1 MQVWNREKLPSSHHQ
16 AVAEMWRQWLLAAP
30 DRFATVYFRQQVLDA
45 AMNTSQTIY
54 RGMTRDQLDDA
65 YNNGK
70 AVADSPQWIV
80 EWVERSAEVRRR
92 PGAVLGT
99 AYGSR
104 ERQRFDYFPSGHAGA
119 PLFVFIHG
127 GYWVRNAIEMFSFL
141 AEGPNAR
148 GIDYAALGYTLAP
161 EARLDAIVDEI
172 RQGLTHLQSAT
183 GVNYDPDKIY
193 VGGWSAG
200 GHLTAITADHP
211 AVRGTMP
218 ISGIFDLEPL
228 SLNYLNDPLH
238 LTPDDIRDLSPQ
250 RWLHAGLPPMRIMS
264 GGAELPELQ
273 RQSADYARA
282 AQATGLDAKL
292 FVLPGHH
299 HYSILDELAKPN
311 GMLTETLVELCDR

>member
-1 MQVWNREKLPSSHHQ
+1 
-16 AVAEMWRQWLLAAP
+16 
-30 DRFATVYFRQQVLDA
+30 
-45 AMNTSQTIY
+45 MNASQKIY

-70 AVADSPQWIV
+70 AVADSPQWLV
-80 EWVERSAEVRRR
+80 KWVQRSTDMRRR
-92 PGAVLGT
+92 SGAVLGT
-99 AYGSR
+99 AYGPR
-104 ERQRFDYFPSGHAGA
+104 ERERFDYFPSGHAGA

-148 GIDYAALGYTLAP
+148 GIDFAALGYTLAP
-161 EARLDAIVDEI
+161 DARLDEIVDEI
-172 RQGLTHLQSAT
+172 RRGLTHLQGTSSL
-183 GVNYDPDKIY
+183 GYDPDKIY

-228 SLNYLNDPLH
+228 SLNYLNDPLQ
-238 LTPDDIRDLSPQ
+238 LTPDEIRDLSPQ
-250 RWLHAGLPPMRIMS
+250 HQLRTSLPPARIMS
-264 GGAELPELQ
+264 GGSELPELQ
-273 RQSADYARA
+273 RQSEDYARA
-282 AQATGLDAKL
+282 AQAAGLDTKL

-299 HYSILDELAKPN
+299 HYSILDELVKPD
-311 GMLTETLVELCDR
+311 GLLTETLVDLTRA

>member
-1 MQVWNREKLPSSHHQ
+1 
-16 AVAEMWRQWLLAAP
+16 
-30 DRFATVYFRQQVLDA
+30 
-45 AMNTSQTIY
+45 MNASQKIY

-70 AVADSPQWIV
+70 AVADSPQWLVKWIQ
-80 EWVERSAEVRRR
+80 RSADMRRR
-92 PGAVLGT
+92 SGAVLGT
-99 AYGSR
+99 AYGPR
-104 ERQRFDYFPSGHAGA
+104 ERERFDYFPSGRAGA

-148 GIDYAALGYTLAP
+148 GIDFAALGYTLAP
-161 EARLDAIVDEI
+161 DARLDEIVDEI
-172 RQGLTHLQSAT
+172 RRGLTHLQGTSDL
-183 GVNYDPDKIY
+183 GYDPEKIY

-228 SLNYLNDPLH
+228 SLNYLNDPLQ
-238 LTPDDIRDLSPQ
+238 LTPQDIRDLSPQ
-250 RWLHAGLPPMRIMS
+250 HQLRTGLPPARIMS
-264 GGAELPELQ
+264 GGNELPELQ
-273 RQSADYARA
+273 RQSEDYARA
-282 AQATGLDAKL
+282 AQAAGLDAKL

-299 HYSILDELAKPN
+299 HYSILDELAKPD
-311 GMLTETLVELCDR
+311 GLLTETLVDLTRA

>member
-1 MQVWNREKLPSSHHQ
+1 MSE
-16 AVAEMWRQWLLAAP
+16 
-30 DRFATVYFRQQVLDA
+30 TT
-45 AMNTSQTIY
+45 TSQPIY

-70 AVADSPQWIV
+70 AVADSPQWTAG
-80 EWVERSAEVRRR
+80 WTQRSAAIRSR
-92 PGAVLGT
+92 PDAVLGQ
-99 AYGSR
+99 AYGPR
-104 ERQRFDYFPSGHAGA
+104 ERERFDYFPSGRTGA

-148 GIDYAALGYTLAP
+148 GIDFAALGYTLAP
-161 EARLDAIVDEI
+161 QARLDEIVDEI
-172 RQGLTHLQSAT
+172 RRGLTHLQNAT
-183 GVNYDPDKIY
+183 GLGYDPGKIY

-228 SLNYLNDPLH
+228 SLNYLNDPLQ
-238 LTPDDIRDLSPQ
+238 LTPGDIQDLSPL
-250 RWLHAGLPPMRIMS
+250 RHLRANLPPTRIMS
-264 GGAELPELQ
+264 GGSELSELQ
-273 RQSADYARA
+273 RQSAEYARA
-282 AQATGLDAKL
+282 AQAAGLDAQL

-299 HYSILDELAKPN
+299 HYSILDELAKPD
-311 GMLTETLVELCDR
+311 GLLAEILAELCDR

>member
-1 MQVWNREKLPSSHHQ
+1 
-16 AVAEMWRQWLLAAP
+16 
-30 DRFATVYFRQQVLDA
+30 
-45 AMNTSQTIY
+45 MNASQKVY

-70 AVADSPQWIV
+70 AVADSPQWIAK
-80 EWVERSAEVRRR
+80 WVERSAELRRR
-92 PGAVLGT
+92 SGVVLGA
-99 AYGSR
+99 AYGPR
-104 ERQRFDYFPSGHAGA
+104 ERERFDYFPSGRAGA

-148 GIDYAALGYTLAP
+148 GIDFAALGYTLAP
-161 EARLDAIVDEI
+161 EARLDEIVDEI
-172 RQGLTHLQSAT
+172 RRGLAHLQGAS
-183 GVNYDPDKIY
+183 GFNYDPGKIY

-228 SLNYLNDPLH
+228 SLNYLNDPLQ
-238 LTPDDIRDLSPQ
+238 LTPDDIRDLSPLHQ
-250 RWLHAGLPPMRIMS
+250 LHASLPPTRIMS
-264 GGAELPELQ
+264 GGSELPELQ
-273 RQSADYARA
+273 RQSADYAHA
-282 AQATGLDAKL
+282 AQAAGLDAKL

-299 HYSILDELAKPN
+299 HYSILDELAKPD
-311 GMLTETLVELCDR
+311 GMLTETLVQLSDR

>member
-1 MQVWNREKLPSSHHQ
+1 M
-16 AVAEMWRQWLLAAP
+16 P
-30 DRFATVYFRQQVLDA
+30 D
-45 AMNTSQTIY
+45 MNASQKIY

-70 AVADSPQWIV
+70 AVADSPQWLVKWIQ
-80 EWVERSAEVRRR
+80 RSADMRRR
-92 PGAVLGT
+92 SGPVLGT
-99 AYGSR
+99 AYGPR
-104 ERQRFDYFPSGHAGA
+104 ERERFDYFPSGRAGA

-148 GIDYAALGYTLAP
+148 GIDFAALGYTLAP
-161 EARLDAIVDEI
+161 DARLDEIVDEI
-172 RQGLTHLQSAT
+172 RRGLTHLQGAS
-183 GVNYDPDKIY
+183 GLGYNPEKIY

-228 SLNYLNDPLH
+228 SLNYLNDPLQ

-250 RWLHAGLPPMRIMS
+250 HRLRAGLPPARIMS
-264 GGAELPELQ
+264 GGNELPELQ

-282 AQATGLDAKL
+282 AQAAGLDTKL

-299 HYSILDELAKPN
+299 HYSILDELVKPD
-311 GMLTETLVELCDR
+311 GLLTETLVGLTRA

>member
-1 MQVWNREKLPSSHHQ
+1 MR
-16 AVAEMWRQWLLAAP
+16 RQWLLAECNS
-30 DRFATVYFRQQVLDA
+30 FASVSFLPNEFSMA
-45 AMNTSQTIY
+45 AMNTSQTVY
-54 RGMTRDQLDDA
+54 RGMTRTQLDDA

-70 AVADSPQWIV
+70 AVADSPQWLV
-80 EWVERSAEVRRR
+80 KWAQRSTDMRRR
-92 PGAVLGT
+92 SGAVLGT
-99 AYGSR
+99 AYGPR
-104 ERQRFDYFPSGHAGA
+104 ERERFDYFPSGRTGA

-127 GYWVRNAIEMFSFL
+127 GYWVRNAIELFSFL

-148 GIDYAALGYTLAP
+148 GIDFMALGYTLAP
-161 EARLDAIVDEI
+161 QARLNEIVDEI
-172 RQGLTHLQSAT
+172 RRGLTHLQSAT
-183 GVNYDPDKIY
+183 GFGYDRERIY

-228 SLNYLNDPLH
+228 SLNYLNDPLQ

-250 RWLHAGLPPMRIMS
+250 HQLRAGLPPTRIMS
-264 GGAELPELQ
+264 GGNELAELQ

-282 AQATGLDAKL
+282 AQAAGLDAKL

-299 HYSILDELAKPN
+299 HYSIMDELAKPD
-311 GMLTETLVELCDR
+311 GLLTETLVDLTRA

>member
-1 MQVWNREKLPSSHHQ
+1 M
-16 AVAEMWRQWLLAAP
+16 P
-30 DRFATVYFRQQVLDA
+30 D
-45 AMNTSQTIY
+45 MNASQKIY

-70 AVADSPQWIV
+70 AVADSPQWLV
-80 EWVERSAEVRRR
+80 KWVQRSADMRRR
-92 PGAVLGT
+92 SGAMLGT
-99 AYGSR
+99 AYGPR
-104 ERQRFDYFPSGHAGA
+104 ERERFDYFPSGHAGA

-148 GIDYAALGYTLAP
+148 GIDFAALGYTLAP
-161 EARLDAIVDEI
+161 DARLDEIVDEI
-172 RQGLTHLQSAT
+172 RRGLTHLQGTSSL
-183 GVNYDPDKIY
+183 GYDPDKIY

-228 SLNYLNDPLH
+228 SLNYLNDPLQ
-238 LTPDDIRDLSPQ
+238 LTPDDIRNLSPQ
-250 RWLHAGLPPMRIMS
+250 RQLRAGLPPARIMS
-264 GGAELPELQ
+264 GGNELPELQ
-273 RQSADYARA
+273 LQSEDYARA
-282 AQATGLDAKL
+282 AQAAGLDAKL

-299 HYSILDELAKPN
+299 HYSILDELAKPD
-311 GMLTETLVELCDR
+311 GLLTETLVDLTRA

>member
-1 MQVWNREKLPSSHHQ
+1 M
-16 AVAEMWRQWLLAAP
+16 
-30 DRFATVYFRQQVLDA
+30 A
-45 AMNTSQTIY
+45 AMNTSQTVY
-54 RGMTRDQLDDA
+54 RGMTRTQLDDA

-70 AVADSPQWIV
+70 AVADSPQWLV
-80 EWVERSAEVRRR
+80 KWAQRSTDMRRR
-92 PGAVLGT
+92 SGAVLGT
-99 AYGSR
+99 AYGPR
-104 ERQRFDYFPSGHAGA
+104 ERERFDYFPSGRTGA

-127 GYWVRNAIEMFSFL
+127 GYWVRNAIELFSFL

-148 GIDYAALGYTLAP
+148 GIDFMALGYTLAP
-161 EARLDAIVDEI
+161 QARLNEIVDEI
-172 RQGLTHLQSAT
+172 RRGLTHLQSAT
-183 GVNYDPDKIY
+183 GFGYDRERIY

-228 SLNYLNDPLH
+228 SLNYLNDPLQ

-250 RWLHAGLPPMRIMS
+250 HQLRAGLPPTRIMS
-264 GGAELPELQ
+264 GGNELAELQ

-282 AQATGLDAKL
+282 AQAAGLDAKL

-299 HYSILDELAKPN
+299 HYSIMDELAKPD
-311 GMLTETLVELCDR
+311 GLLTETLVDLTRA